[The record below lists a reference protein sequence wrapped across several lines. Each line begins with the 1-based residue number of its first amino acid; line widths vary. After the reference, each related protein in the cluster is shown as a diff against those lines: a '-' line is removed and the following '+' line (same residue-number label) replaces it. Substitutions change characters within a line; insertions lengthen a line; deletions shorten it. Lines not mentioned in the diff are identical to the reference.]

1 MGKKHVKTNALRIL
15 ENAGIAA
22 QMTQVSSKGEFLDAL
37 TIAQELG
44 VDANLVFK
52 TLVLEGEPGQHFVAV
67 VPATHELDLKAA
79 AKCFGVKH
87 LAMLPLKKLTPL
99 TGYLKGAC
107 SPLGMKKV
115 FPTVI
120 DQSAFEQEKIYVSAG
135 KRGYQI
141 LVAAVDLQRL
151 ISARQGDISR
161 P

>member
-1 MGKKHVKTNALRIL
+1 M
-15 ENAGIAA
+15 
-22 QMTQVSSKGEFLDAL
+22 
-37 TIAQELG
+37 
-44 VDANLVFK
+44 FK

-107 SPLGMKKV
+107 SPLGMKKDL
-115 FPTVI
+115 PTVI
-120 DQSAFEQEKIYVSAG
+120 DESAFAYEQIYVSAG
-135 KRGYQI
+135 KRGYQM
-141 LVAAVDLQRL
+141 LVSPINLQE
-151 ISARQGDISR
+151 ISHALRGQIAR

>member
-15 ENAGIAA
+15 ENAGITV

-44 VDANLVFK
+44 VGANLVFK

-107 SPLGMKKV
+107 SPLGMKKDL
-115 FPTVI
+115 PTVI
-120 DQSAFEQEKIYVSAG
+120 DESAFAYEQIYVSAG
-135 KRGYQI
+135 KRGYQM
-141 LVAAVDLQRL
+141 LVSPINLQE
-151 ISARQGDISR
+151 ISHALRGQIAR